1 MKKSNNCATVYGQ
14 IVSNMPFS
22 HEIRGK
28 KFYKAELMSVRL
40 SGNADYIPLVIPE
53 YAIDMAHEYQ
63 GEYVKV
69 SGEFRSRN
77 RHEDGK
83 SHLQLFLFAKK
94 IEITESMESGNEV
107 ILDGFLCKP
116 SNYRITP
123 TGREITDALIAVNRS
138 HKKADY
144 IPCIIWYKKAKTFS
158 ELPVSAHVA
167 ITGRI
172 QSREYIKVLSENE
185 SEIRVT
191 YEVSVKDCE
200 VIDRGNKRSS
210 GEGINE
216 DAVSE

>member
-14 IVSNMPFS
+14 IVSNMPFN
-22 HEIRGK
+22 EIRGE

-40 SGNADYIPLVIPE
+40 SGTADYIPLVIPE

-77 RHEDGK
+77 HEDEK

-116 SNYRITP
+116 SNYRLTP

-185 SEIRVT
+185 SEIRVA